1 MKLVTIELQGQE
13 QAAFLTDRGVI
24 PMTWLNEDQN
34 SNWHTNLFTL
44 LQNQQL
50 QTLQDWY
57 VSGGQET
64 LSALPVLPGDD
75 VSYRVLY
82 RRPGKMIGVG
92 MNYLAKAIE
101 LSGRPPEDEPVIFLK
116 PDTSMIGPGEA
127 IRLPDG
133 AGEVTAEA
141 ELAIVIGQTCRNV
154 SEDKAMN
161 YVAGYTPSLDMTA
174 KEIHAR
180 NPRFMQ
186 RAKSFDT
193 FLSLGSCLS
202 TPDEYVDLPNLKV
215 ETVLNGE
222 VMHHNTVN
230 RMIFSPSYLIS
241 FLSHVMTLHP
251 GDIILTG
258 TPGSVVIEAGDEVEC
273 RIAGL
278 KTLSNPVEN

>member
-1 MKLVTIELQGQE
+1 
-13 QAAFLTDRGVI
+13 
-24 PMTWLNEDQN
+24 
-34 SNWHTNLFTL
+34 
-44 LQNQQL
+44 
-50 QTLQDWY
+50 
-57 VSGGQET
+57 
-64 LSALPVLPGDD
+64 
-75 VSYRVLY
+75 
-82 RRPGKMIGVG
+82 
-92 MNYLAKAIE
+92 
-101 LSGRPPEDEPVIFLK
+101 
-116 PDTSMIGPGEA
+116 
-127 IRLPDG
+127 
-133 AGEVTAEA
+133 
-141 ELAIVIGQTCRNV
+141 
-154 SEDKAMN
+154 MN
-161 YVAGYTPSLDMTA
+161 YVAGYTTSLDMTA

-241 FLSHVMTLHP
+241 FLSRMMTLHP

-273 RIAGL
+273 RIAEL
-278 KTLSNPVEN
+278 KTLSNPVENGISFY